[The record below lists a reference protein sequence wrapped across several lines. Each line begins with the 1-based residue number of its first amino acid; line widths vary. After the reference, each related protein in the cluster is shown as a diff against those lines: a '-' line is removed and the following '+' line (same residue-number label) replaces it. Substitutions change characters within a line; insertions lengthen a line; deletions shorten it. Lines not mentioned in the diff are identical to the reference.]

1 MIDMIPRTRCVLTGK
16 EDLEPLYTF
25 RDFPVFMGCVE
36 DGSAAGDTR
45 ADMRW
50 AISRETGCIQLDA
63 LLPLDILYQASHGS
77 GSVGGL
83 WMKHHAAFADFIRQF
98 HPQKVLEIGGGHGIL
113 PTLYAKQGSAC
124 DWTVVEPNPT
134 PVDGCPAQFIRGF
147 FDEDLY
153 RTLPPVDAI
162 VHSHVLEH
170 IYEPDAFLGTVS
182 AALREGDRLLFS
194 VPDLENL
201 LKKKTTNC
209 INFEHTVFLTEP
221 FIDYLLR
228 KNSLSLE
235 RKEHFDNGH
244 SIFYAA
250 RKMGRDAAETP
261 APPQLHA
268 AYKALFLDYITF
280 HEELVA
286 QLNSAMRQADAPVF
300 LFGAHIFSLY
310 LINFGLETEKIQGI
324 LDNDPH
330 KQGKRLYGTDL
341 HVSSPRILKD
351 IPQANVILRAGIYND
366 EIKRDILENINPAVV
381 FWE

>member
-134 PVDGCPAQFIRGF
+134 P
-147 FDEDLY
+147 
-153 RTLPPVDAI
+153 
-162 VHSHVLEH
+162 
-170 IYEPDAFLGTVS
+170 
-182 AALREGDRLLFS
+182 
-194 VPDLENL
+194 
-201 LKKKTTNC
+201 
-209 INFEHTVFLTEP
+209 FEHTVFLTEP

>member
-25 RDFPVFMGCVE
+25 HDFPVFMGCVE

-63 LLPLDILYQASHGS
+63 LLPLDIL
-77 GSVGGL
+77 
-83 WMKHHAAFADFIRQF
+83 QF

>member
-36 DGSAAGDTR
+36 EGSAVDDAR
-45 ADMRW
+45 ADMSW

-147 FDEDLY
+147 FDEKLS

-170 IYEPDAFLGTVS
+170 MYEPDTFLGTVS

-194 VPDLENL
+194 VPDMQRL
-201 LKKKTTNC
+201 LQNNSPNC

-235 RKEHFDNGH
+235 LKEHFDNGH

-250 RKMGRDAAETP
+250 RKIGCDTGIPPEPPRLYDACKT
-261 APPQLHA
+261 
-268 AYKALFLDYITF
+268 LFLKFVTF

-286 QLNSAMRQADAPVF
+286 QLNSAMQQADAPVF
-300 LFGAHIFSLY
+300 LFSAHVFSLY
-310 LINFGLETEKIQGI
+310 LINFGLETDRIQCI

-341 HVSSPRILKD
+341 RVSSPRILKD
-351 IPQANVILRAGIYND
+351 
-366 EIKRDILENINPAVV
+366 NPAGQRHPQGRHLQ
-381 FWE
+381 